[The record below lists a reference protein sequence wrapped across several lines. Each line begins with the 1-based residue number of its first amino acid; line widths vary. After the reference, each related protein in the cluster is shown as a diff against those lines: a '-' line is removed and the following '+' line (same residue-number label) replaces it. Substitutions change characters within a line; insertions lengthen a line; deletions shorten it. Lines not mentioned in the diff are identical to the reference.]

1 MPQDPIPTYNLL
13 TPVVSLILANVI
25 RIFGFS
31 LSLLGI
37 YGRVLHIRCLL
48 PYYIIPSLSALLNE
62 TQRLLEHAE
71 GFGAIGP
78 ESVYRTQLEQYEAL
92 FILVIALSA
101 HGLTQRR

>member
-1 MPQDPIPTYNLL
+1 
-13 TPVVSLILANVI
+13 
-25 RIFGFS
+25 
-31 LSLLGI
+31 
-37 YGRVLHIRCLL
+37 
-48 PYYIIPSLSALLNE
+48 LNE